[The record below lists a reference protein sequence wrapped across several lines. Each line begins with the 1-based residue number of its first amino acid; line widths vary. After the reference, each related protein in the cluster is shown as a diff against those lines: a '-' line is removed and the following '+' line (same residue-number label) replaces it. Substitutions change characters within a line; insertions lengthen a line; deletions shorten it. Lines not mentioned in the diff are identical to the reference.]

1 MDLFNDPIVSR
12 KAALAVQNMP
22 LELRE
27 RFIRYLQEAEKIE
40 DLPAEYRNYY
50 KNGYKPDKV
59 LPPLEKALMDV
70 IIEWNN

>member
-1 MDLFNDPIVSR
+1 MNILNDPVVSR
-12 KAALAVQNMP
+12 KAAMAVQGMP
-22 LELRE
+22 IELRE
-27 RFIRYLQEAEKIE
+27 RFIRYLEEVERIE

-70 IIEWNN
+70 IIEWND

>member
-1 MDLFNDPIVSR
+1 VNILNDPVVSR
-12 KAALAVQNMP
+12 KAAMAVQGMP
-22 LELRE
+22 IELRE
-27 RFIRYLQEAEKIE
+27 RFIRYLEEVERIE

-70 IIEWNN
+70 IIEWND

>member
-1 MDLFNDPIVSR
+1 MDIFANPDVSR
-12 KAALAVQNMP
+12 KAAMAVQGMP

-50 KNGYKPDKV
+50 RNGYKPDKV

>member
-12 KAALAVQNMP
+12 KAAMAVQNMP

-27 RFIRYLQEAEKIE
+27 RFTAALMRADRVE

-50 KNGYKPDKV
+50 RNGYKPDKV

>member
-1 MDLFNDPIVSR
+1 MDILSDPEVSR
-12 KAALAVQNMP
+12 KAALAVQRMP
-22 LELRE
+22 IELRE
-27 RFIRYLQEAEKIE
+27 TFLRYLQEAERIE

-70 IIEWNN
+70 IIEWND